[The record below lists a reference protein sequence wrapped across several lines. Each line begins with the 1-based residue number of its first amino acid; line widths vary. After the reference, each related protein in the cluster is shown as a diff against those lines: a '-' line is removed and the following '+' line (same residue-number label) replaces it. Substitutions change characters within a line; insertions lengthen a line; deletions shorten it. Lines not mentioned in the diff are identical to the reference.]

1 MKITFN
7 LKNPKAEV
15 SAIRLIITH
24 KGKVYRKYTGIST
37 KTRQWHKTKR
47 DGQFPTDESTANKLK
62 AIRLNLENALNE
74 YSTEAEIVTAIDR
87 VLVQDRRDPDWPGVT
102 FPGENTVR
110 GLAVFNKR
118 VGLFGSEGSAKE
130 FASDGSYADS
140 ASQPIAVAECVDP
153 IILNM
158 KLVDAVQPLRTEPRQ
173 IPDNI
178 MQHFGEDLVLNDVG
192 RLVTATLGQ
201 FSILR
206 LERDSQLVLPVYDYC
221 LPDKEC
227 EPGIQ
232 DDPCTMFSRINFP
245 VDEFFPPDTL
255 EIAEDYRSAKQ
266 NLEN

>member
-1 MKITFN
+1 M
-7 LKNPKAEV
+7 AE
-15 SAIRLIITH
+15 SHDI
-24 KGKVYRKYTGIST
+24 
-37 KTRQWHKTKR
+37 
-47 DGQFPTDESTANKLK
+47 
-62 AIRLNLENALNE
+62 
-74 YSTEAEIVTAIDR
+74 TEAVCVHTRKIYDSCRDKDCAEDLRVYPTVSTQAYIDSAFSIRPGNAALLYADVQVDEIGFHRGHYTVDVTFFYD
-87 VLVQDRRDPDWPGVT
+87 VTGVT

-118 VGLFGSEGSAKE
+118 VVLFGSEGSAKV

-158 KLVDAVQPLRTEPRQ
+158 KLVDAPQSLRPEPRQ
-173 IPDNI
+173 IPDSI
-178 MQHFGEDLVLNDVG
+178 LEHFGEDLVLTDAG
-192 RLVTATLGQ
+192 RIVTATLGQ

-232 DDPCTMFSRINFP
+232 DDPCTMFSRITFP

-255 EIAEDYRSAKQ
+255 ETEEDYRTAKQ
-266 NLEN
+266 NLES